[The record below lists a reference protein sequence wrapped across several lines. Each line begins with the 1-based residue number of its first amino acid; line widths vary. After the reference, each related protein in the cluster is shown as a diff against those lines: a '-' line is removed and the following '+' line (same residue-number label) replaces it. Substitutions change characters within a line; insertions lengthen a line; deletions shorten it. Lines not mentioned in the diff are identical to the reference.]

1 MQGQPACS
9 YYISY
14 GLCKYGPTCKFD
26 HPLPGYPYNYG
37 LSYPT
42 VFHPP
47 LYPYQ
52 SKSPVVLSSETSF
65 SKSSK
70 VLDRIRKPK
79 AESNGKNQNA
89 MLEPQI
95 IHQNSLVLHIMRRQ
109 TLRNFLRTNLINV
122 ISCLLGLFV
131 TSILLPKICQ
141 TKHLMTFASDPP
153 FTCGYVKWDGLFW
166 GIMDEGKLGVLEGSF
181 CGE

>member
-70 VLDRIRKPK
+70 VLDRTRKPK

-89 MLEPQI
+89 DAGTTDNSSEQPSSPHNASADSSELPQD
-95 IHQNSLVLHIMRRQ
+95 Q
-109 TLRNFLRTNLINV
+109 
-122 ISCLLGLFV
+122 
-131 TSILLPKICQ
+131 
-141 TKHLMTFASDPP
+141 SD
-153 FTCGYVKWDGLFW
+153 
-166 GIMDEGKLGVLEGSF
+166 
-181 CGE
+181 